1 MTQDN
6 LIGGCEIGFLNLR
19 AKEIVEEKTVNSKI
33 FDLDAE
39 AAMPRFERNE
49 LQLGN
54 VLGKGGFCT
63 VNEIKKVIPNDG
75 STQAHV
81 VEEDDD
87 EFGADFTPGNI
98 TQDRNYIIKRYRR
111 GKDARYAIKKL
122 SDDIDH
128 DPQHYVAGVIDLAI
142 ESRFLAVVRHP
153 NIIKM
158 RACANI
164 SPYERGFFV
173 ILDRLYDTLTD
184 RLKIWKAKKK
194 KNAGLSKFRDLS
206 GAKKKKAWLERLIVG
221 YDIAAALRFLH
232 GQNII
237 YRDLKPDNIG
247 FDVRGD
253 VKIFDF
259 GLARE
264 VDSEIL
270 SDDVYQLSG
279 RTGSLRYMAPEVANF
294 EPYNFS
300 VDVFSFGI
308 LLWQI
313 CSLETPFP
321 GFDVEMHAERVVK
334 NGERP
339 KIDPKWSSSLSSF
352 LRKSWHPDYRNRP
365 DFEQVS
371 DTLRN
376 EISALRSEKGSVL
389 DVSSRTD
396 NSN

>member
-1 MTQDN
+1 
-6 LIGGCEIGFLNLR
+6 
-19 AKEIVEEKTVNSKI
+19 
-33 FDLDAE
+33 
-39 AAMPRFERNE
+39 
-49 LQLGN
+49 LGN
-54 VLGKGGFCT
+54 ILGKGGFCT
-63 VNEIKKVIPNDG
+63 VNEIKKVLPNDG
-75 STQAHV
+75 SFQPSIPDE
-81 VEEDDD
+81 EED
-87 EFGADFTPGNI
+87 EYGGDFAPGNVS
-98 TQDRNYIIKRYRR
+98 QDRNYIISRYRR

-128 DPQHYVAGVIDLAI
+128 DPHHYVAGVIDLAI

-158 RACANI
+158 RATANT
-164 SPYERGFFV
+164 SPYERDFFV
-173 ILDRLYDTLTD
+173 VLDRLYDTLTD
-184 RLKIWKAKKK
+184 RLKTWKGQKKKTSGVTKFRDISGSKKK
-194 KNAGLSKFRDLS
+194 KS
-206 GAKKKKAWLERLIVG
+206 WLERLIVS
-221 YDIAAALRFLH
+221 YDISAALRFLH
-232 GQNII
+232 SQNII

-264 VDSEIL
+264 VDSHIL
-270 SDDVYQLSG
+270 SNDVYQLSG

-300 VDVFSFGI
+300 VDVYSFGI

-313 CSLETPFP
+313 CALETPFP
-321 GFDVEMHAERVVK
+321 GFDVDMHSERVVK

-352 LRKSWHPDYRNRP
+352 MNKCWSPDFLKRP
-365 DFEQVS
+365 DFEQVT

-376 EISALRSEKGSVL
+376 EISSIRGDKGSVL

-396 NSN
+396 NSNGN